1 MKSMKLLMFIDAILN
16 TVTVNLWIILISMN
30 LILIGLSLLAL
41 ADLYNMEEMLLIIP
55 DLSNSVKKKNS
66 SSQEIFEIE
75 YLYLIILINVSI

>member
-1 MKSMKLLMFIDAILN
+1 MKLLMFIDVILN

-75 YLYLIILINVSI
+75 YLYLIILIIVFI

>member
-1 MKSMKLLMFIDAILN
+1 MKLLMFIDAILN

-75 YLYLIILINVSI
+75 YLYLIILIIVFI

>member
-1 MKSMKLLMFIDAILN
+1 MKLLMFIDAILN

>member
-1 MKSMKLLMFIDAILN
+1 MKLLMFIDAILN

-55 DLSNSVKKKNS
+55 DLSNSVRKKNS

-75 YLYLIILINVSI
+75 YLYLIILIIVFI